1 MKKYTA
7 PNMTVSKFM
16 TENIITTSGG
26 TGTDTQTAVESVKSQ
41 MQGNTKYASVET
53 FVKVTL

>member
-26 TGTDTQTAVESVKSQ
+26 DTGLPTAEQSVQEKMQNNSKS
-41 MQGNTKYASVET
+41 YAAVTT
-53 FVKVTL
+53 FKFTL